1 MNFAAIEGSGC
12 FGKFT
17 VAKRRQA
24 RQVVR
29 QAWQAAAV
37 VAAMLGVAGCATG
50 PFGGV
55 SKDSPQE
62 VKVAAVTKRAQ
73 ERWDLLLKGDVKA
86 AYAYLS
92 PASRA
97 VVSPERYQSRVNP
110 ANFRAIKL
118 DTVSC
123 EAESCRLRFW
133 LTFDHRLMRGV
144 QTPLEE
150 TWIFEDGL
158 AWYVYRE

>member
-1 MNFAAIEGSGC
+1 MKKGIVPFLEVSAAL
-12 FGKFT
+12 
-17 VAKRRQA
+17 
-24 RQVVR
+24 
-29 QAWQAAAV
+29 
-37 VAAMLGVAGCATG
+37 MLGVAGCATG
-50 PFGGV
+50 PIGGV
-55 SKDSPQE
+55 SKDAPPE

-73 ERWDLLLKGDVKA
+73 ERWDVLLKGDVKA

-92 PASRA
+92 PASRE
-97 VVSPERYQSRVNP
+97 VVSLERYQSKINP
-110 ANFRAIKL
+110 ANFRSVKL

-123 EAESCRLRFW
+123 EAETCRARFW

-150 TWIFEDGL
+150 TWILENGQ